1 MTELT
6 KFPSAMYEEFSTRI
20 AGCFVNDDRDSSEI
34 SVHLRGWKHRQWSRD
49 NSQHKVYLYVQIRVD
64 DRLAHELDLNRR
76 AVPLGLNELLRVYL
90 CPTAVGQSYGIAH
103 KQPPENIKG
112 VEQVGW
118 LCQAVDEYLQA
129 SSCPPS
135 HQL

>member
-6 KFPSAMYEEFSTRI
+6 KFPSAMYEEFYTRV

-49 NSQHKVYLYVQIRVD
+49 DGQRKVYLYVQIRVD

-76 AVPLGLNELLRVYL
+76 AVPPACLVDLLQAYL
-90 CPTAVGQSYGIAH
+90 CPAPRLEVY
-103 KQPPENIKG
+103 KKG
-112 VEQVGW
+112 AEQVDW
-118 LCQAVDEYLQA
+118 LCRVVDEYLQA
-129 SSCPPS
+129 AAKF
-135 HQL
+135 QALQGNAA